1 MHSENKER
9 DDSVMP
15 TSSTLLQITEKGV
28 YLVHLQYCR
37 GFGVWLVGFFVC
49 VCLFLKYLFF
59 FIYIYIQNKAGN
71 GCLKPAPPWKEDRIR
86 TGKDTHTPEGR
97 AETFGIKSLENHV
110 TNMTFLESK

>member
-1 MHSENKER
+1 M
-9 DDSVMP
+9 
-15 TSSTLLQITEKGV
+15 TLLCQLLPLCCKLLRKVSTWFICSIVEV
-28 YLVHLQYCR
+28 L
-37 GFGVWLVGFFVC
+37 GFGWLVGFFVC

-59 FIYIYIQNKAGN
+59 FKYIYIQNKAGN

-86 TGKDTHTPEGR
+86 TGRDTHTPERR